1 MRPLPRYRMK
11 KSTIAVAAVI
21 VGVGWIGFLLAT
33 RRDDAAPRIVA
44 NPEPVTPPP
53 AKSAEA
59 APSAANTLPVSS
71 EVRGLLAA
79 FEAAL
84 NRANVRA
91 REALLTFKDEA
102 GLRRFLDRAGKSGLE
117 ILGQL
122 DGLNSV
128 RVRYGRFDALQNE
141 LLQNAADYAA
151 VSANYLVNIPQ
162 APAKEDRAAVDQ
174 VPFRNDTLAFVGVP
188 ADHSTWGR
196 GTTIAILDTGIAAD
210 PTFGSGRVRPLDIGL
225 GTMPGR
231 GAEDG
236 HGTAV
241 AALAAGLAAD
251 APGVAPAAN
260 LLSIRV
266 TDATGTSD
274 IFTLSQGIVAAVN
287 AGAQVINVSLGGY
300 ATSTALDAAL
310 AYATNHG
317 AVVVAAA
324 GNDQAAQL
332 SWPAADPR
340 VISVGAVDKAGQ
352 QVSFSNSGP
361 QLQLAAPGYG
371 VQTAWLDGQR
381 AYVDGT
387 SASAPIVAGAIA
399 AVMAQ
404 NPSLTAQQAAQLLTK
419 TASDAG
425 APGADASYGN
435 GILNLAWAMNA
446 NTPGY
451 VDTAISSH
459 YFDAENNQMDF
470 VVQNRSS
477 QPVSGLTLNVTSGA
491 TASTYAVPP
500 LAPGASYVVK
510 TAVDSA
516 ALKANGSLA
525 FATQLTN
532 PSGLDDKVLQN
543 NRKSSVLTAPVTR

>member
-1 MRPLPRYRMK
+1 MK
-11 KSTIAVAAVI
+11 KSNIAVAALLLAVAC
-21 VGVGWIGFLLAT
+21 IGFLFAT
-33 RRDDAAPRIVA
+33 REIDEAPRAAVKPAPIA
-44 NPEPVTPPP
+44 PPI
-53 AKSAEA
+53 AKSEEISP
-59 APSAANTLPVSS
+59 PSIDALPMTG
-71 EVRGLLAA
+71 EIRGLMAA

-102 GLRRFLDRAGKSGLE
+102 ALRRFLDRAGKSGLE
-117 ILGQL
+117 VLGQL
-122 DGLNSV
+122 DGVNAV

-141 LLQNAADYAA
+141 LLQNTSDYAG

-162 APAKEDRAAVDQ
+162 APAKEDRAALDQ
-174 VPFRNDTLAFVGVP
+174 VPFRNDALAFVGVP
-188 ADHSTWGR
+188 TDHGTWGR
-196 GTTIAILDTGIAAD
+196 GTTIAVLDTGIATD
-210 PTFGSGRVRPLDIGL
+210 PTFGSGRVRSLDIGL
-225 GTMPGR
+225 GTIPGH
-231 GAEDG
+231 GTEDG

-266 TDATGTSD
+266 TDASGTSD
-274 IFTLSQGIVAAVN
+274 IFTVSQGIVAAVN

-310 AYATNHG
+310 AYATNRG

-332 SWPAADPR
+332 AWPAADSR

-399 AVMAQ
+399 AVMSQ
-404 NPSLTAQQAAQLLTK
+404 NPNLTAQQAAQLLTK

-425 APGADASYGN
+425 APGADPAYGN

-491 TASTYAVPP
+491 TASTYTVPP
-500 LAPGASYVVK
+500 LASGASYVVK

-516 ALKANGSLA
+516 SLKASGSLA

-532 PSGLDDKVLQN
+532 PVGLDDKILQN
-543 NRKSSVLTAPVTR
+543 NRKSSVLTAPTK